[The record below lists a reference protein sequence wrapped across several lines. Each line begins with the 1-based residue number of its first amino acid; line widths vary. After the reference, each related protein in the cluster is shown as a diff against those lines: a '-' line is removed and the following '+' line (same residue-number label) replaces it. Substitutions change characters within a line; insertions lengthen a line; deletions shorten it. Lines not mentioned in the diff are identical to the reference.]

1 MNEEI
6 YLKDVVKA
14 CYKRKIQLIAVLIM
28 FLILGM
34 LYTFYI
40 KKTLYKV
47 ETQILI
53 DKSDTYIDQVVSND
67 ELCQNK
73 INAKFDKSSKVITA
87 TVEMENSEEAFNI
100 INQYIENVQGKLQEI
115 YDLKTFKVIE
125 NPEIPSEASNINHKR
140 DIFIAL
146 CIGIIID
153 IIYIMSIFSFSGL
166 TNIYDIES

>member
-1 MNEEI
+1 
-6 YLKDVVKA
+6 
-14 CYKRKIQLIAVLIM
+14 M

-100 INQYIENVQGKLQEI
+100 INQYINDRG
-115 YDLKTFKVIE
+115 
-125 NPEIPSEASNINHKR
+125 
-140 DIFIAL
+140 
-146 CIGIIID
+146 
-153 IIYIMSIFSFSGL
+153 
-166 TNIYDIES
+166 

>member
-6 YLKDVVKA
+6 YLKDVVKT

-40 KKTLYKV
+40 KKPLYKV

-53 DKSDTYIDQVVSND
+53 DKSDTYIDQIVSND

-73 INAKFDKSSKVITA
+73 INAK
-87 TVEMENSEEAFNI
+87 
-100 INQYIENVQGKLQEI
+100 
-115 YDLKTFKVIE
+115 
-125 NPEIPSEASNINHKR
+125 
-140 DIFIAL
+140 
-146 CIGIIID
+146 
-153 IIYIMSIFSFSGL
+153 
-166 TNIYDIES
+166 

>member
-87 TVEMENSEEAFNI
+87 TVEI
-100 INQYIENVQGKLQEI
+100 INI
-115 YDLKTFKVIE
+115 
-125 NPEIPSEASNINHKR
+125 
-140 DIFIAL
+140 
-146 CIGIIID
+146 
-153 IIYIMSIFSFSGL
+153 
-166 TNIYDIES
+166 

>member
-6 YLKDVVKA
+6 YLKDVVKN

-40 KKTLYKV
+40 KKPLYKV

-53 DKSDTYIDQVVSND
+53 DKSDTYIDQIVSND
-67 ELCQNK
+67 ELCQGRIK
-73 INAKFDKSSKVITA
+73 VEFDKSSKVITA

-100 INQYIENVQGKLQEI
+100 INQ
-115 YDLKTFKVIE
+115 
-125 NPEIPSEASNINHKR
+125 
-140 DIFIAL
+140 
-146 CIGIIID
+146 
-153 IIYIMSIFSFSGL
+153 
-166 TNIYDIES
+166 

>member
-1 MNEEI
+1 M
-6 YLKDVVKA
+6 
-14 CYKRKIQLIAVLIM
+14 
-28 FLILGM
+28 
-34 LYTFYI
+34 
-40 KKTLYKV
+40 

-87 TVEMENSEEAFNI
+87 TVEMENSEKAFNI

-166 TNIYDIES
+166 TNIYDIEEKLKIKALGIIDLDNKKRKKDYITKIICDKINLTRREK